1 MKAYI
6 LIDAEV
12 GSIPHV
18 QASLLAFTEV
28 KIADVVTGPYDVI
41 AVVETDDPA
50 VMSSLVTSKV
60 HQIEGVVATMTCM
73 VM

>member
-1 MKAYI
+1 MKAYV

-18 QASLLAFTEV
+18 QKELLSVEEV
-28 KIADVVTGPYDVI
+28 KVADVVTGPYDLI
-41 AVVETDDPA
+41 AVLETDDPS
-50 VMSSLVTSKV
+50 VMSNLITSKI

>member
-1 MKAYI
+1 MS
-6 LIDAEV
+6 V
-12 GSIPHV
+12 P
-18 QASLLAFTEV
+18 EV

-41 AVVETDDPA
+41 AVIETDDPS
-50 VMSSLVTSKV
+50 VMSNLVTSKI

>member
-1 MKAYI
+1 MKAYV

-18 QASLLAFTEV
+18 QKELLALPEV
-28 KIADVVTGPYDVI
+28 RVADVVTGPYDVI
-41 AVVETDDPA
+41 AVVETEDPS
-50 VMSSLVTSKV
+50 VMSNLITSKI

>member
-1 MKAYI
+1 MKAYV

-18 QASLLAFTEV
+18 QKELMSVPEV

-41 AVVETDDPA
+41 AVIETDDPS
-50 VMSSLVTSKV
+50 VMSNLVTSKI